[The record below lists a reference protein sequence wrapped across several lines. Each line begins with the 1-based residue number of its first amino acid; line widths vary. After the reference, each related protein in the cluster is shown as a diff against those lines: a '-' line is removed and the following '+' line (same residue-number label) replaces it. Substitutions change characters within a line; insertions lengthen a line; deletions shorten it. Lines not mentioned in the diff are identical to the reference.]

1 MKVNCCESAQQ
12 KGEPMFLNMWLWWIN
27 VEKKYS
33 SDEIYILKM
42 LEAEKG
48 IYAVYLSA
56 DIN

>member
-1 MKVNCCESAQQ
+1 MNCCESAQQ